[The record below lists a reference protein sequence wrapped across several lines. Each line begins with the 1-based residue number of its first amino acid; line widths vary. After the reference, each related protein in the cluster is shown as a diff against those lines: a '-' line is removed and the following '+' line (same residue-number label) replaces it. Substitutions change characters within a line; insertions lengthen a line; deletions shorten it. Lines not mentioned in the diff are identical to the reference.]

1 VWDCAK
7 VGLAIVGE
15 EETVEPP
22 AGKRTCPECG
32 SDKVHFIGQPTREA
46 AGQVEAAADIF
57 MCEVCG
63 AQFPDPGMTP

>member
-1 VWDCAK
+1 M